1 MKGHYRGVGGLT
13 LGSASVNPVQRMLK
27 ANAAYVSGHGWRDLA
42 TQPAEHIAVVTC
54 MDSRIDAFAALGL
67 ELGDAHIIRN
77 AGGVVTDDTIR
88 SLTLSQRALG
98 TRHVILIHHTRCGL
112 LGVDEDDF
120 RRQMQDETGMKPPW
134 SLEAFT
140 DLEVDL
146 RSSVTRVRTSPYL
159 PHRDSVYGLILD
171 VDTGQLTPVDS

>member
-1 MKGHYRGVGGLT
+1 MDL
-13 LGSASVNPVQRMLK
+13 VQRMLA
-27 ANAAYVSGHGWRDLA
+27 ANTAYVATHGWHERRPS
-42 TQPAEHIAVVTC
+42 PAKQLAVVTC

-67 ELGDAHIIRN
+67 ELGDAHVLRN

-112 LGVDEDDF
+112 HGIDEG
-120 RRQMQDETGMKPPW
+120 RSASRCRPRPGMKPPW

-140 DLEVDL
+140 DLEADV
-146 RSSVTRVRTSPYL
+146 RSSMTRVRTSPYL
-159 PHRDSVYGLILD
+159 PHRDSVYGLVLD
-171 VDTGQLTPVDS
+171 VDSGQLTPVEA

>member
-1 MKGHYRGVGGLT
+1 
-13 LGSASVNPVQRMLK
+13 MLD
-27 ANAAYVSGHGWRDLA
+27 ANAAYVGGHGHRELA
-42 TQPAEHIAVVTC
+42 TQPGKQLAVVTC

-67 ELGDAHIIRN
+67 DLGEAHILRN

-98 TRHVILIHHTRCGL
+98 TRHIVLIHHTRCGL

-120 RRQMQDETGMKPPW
+120 RRHMQDETGMKPPW

-140 DLEVDL
+140 DLEADL

-159 PHRDSVYGLILD
+159 AYRDSVYGLILD
-171 VDTGQLTPVDS
+171 VDSGALTLVEV

>member
-1 MKGHYRGVGGLT
+1 
-13 LGSASVNPVQRMLK
+13 MLK
-27 ANAAYVSGHGWRDLA
+27 ANAAYVSEHGWHELA
-42 TQPAEHIAVVTC
+42 TKPAEQIAVVTC

-67 ELGDAHIIRN
+67 HLGDAHVLRN

-98 TRHVILIHHTRCGL
+98 TRHIILIHHTRCGL
-112 LGVDEDDF
+112 LAVDEDDF
-120 RRQMQDETGMKPPW
+120 RQQMLEETGMKPPW

-140 DLEVDL
+140 DLEADL
-146 RSSVTRVRTSPYL
+146 RSSVARVRTSPYL

-171 VDTGQLTPVDS
+171 VDSGQLTPVDV

>member
-1 MKGHYRGVGGLT
+1 
-13 LGSASVNPVQRMLK
+13 MLD
-27 ANAAYVSGHGWRDLA
+27 ANAAYVARHGRHELA
-42 TQPAEHIAVVTC
+42 TQPAKQLAVVTC

-67 ELGDAHIIRN
+67 ELGDAHMLRN

-88 SLTLSQRALG
+88 SLDSQPARPRHPHRADPPHPLRAARRRRG
-98 TRHVILIHHTRCGL
+98 
-112 LGVDEDDF
+112 DF
-120 RRQMQDETGMKPPW
+120 RQQMLEETGMKPPW

-140 DLEVDL
+140 DLEADL

-171 VDTGQLTPVDS
+171 VDSGELTPVEV

>member
-1 MKGHYRGVGGLT
+1 
-13 LGSASVNPVQRMLK
+13 MLD
-27 ANAAYVSGHGWRDLA
+27 ANSAYVSTHGWHELA
-42 TQPAEHIAVVTC
+42 TRPGKQLAVVTC

-67 ELGDAHIIRN
+67 DLGDAHVLRN

-112 LGVDEDDF
+112 LGVDEGEF
-120 RRQMQDETGMKPPW
+120 RQQMLDETGMKPPW

-159 PHRDSVYGLILD
+159 MHRDSVYGLILD
-171 VDTGQLTPVDS
+171 VDSGQLIPVEV

>member
-1 MKGHYRGVGGLT
+1 V
-13 LGSASVNPVQRMLK
+13 SASVDLVHRMLD
-27 ANAAYVSGHGWRDLA
+27 ANAAYVSTHGWHELS
-42 TQPAEHIAVVTC
+42 TQPGKQLAVVTC

-67 ELGDAHIIRN
+67 DLGDAHVIRN

-98 TRHVILIHHTRCGL
+98 TRHIILIHHTRCGL
-112 LGVDEDDF
+112 LGVDEDEF
-120 RRQMQDETGMKPPW
+120 RRQMQEETGMKPPW

-140 DLEVDL
+140 DLEADL

-159 PHRDSVYGLILD
+159 PFRDSVYGLILD
-171 VDTGQLTPVDS
+171 VDSGALTLVEV

>member
-1 MKGHYRGVGGLT
+1 MDL
-13 LGSASVNPVQRMLK
+13 VQKMLD
-27 ANAAYVSGHGWRDLA
+27 ANAAYVSGHGHRELD
-42 TQPAEHIAVVTC
+42 TQPAKHIAVVTC

-67 ELGDAHIIRN
+67 DLGEAHILRN

-98 TRHVILIHHTRCGL
+98 TRHIVLIHHTRCGL

-140 DLEVDL
+140 DLEADL

-159 PHRDSVYGLILD
+159 AYRDSVYGLILD
-171 VDTGQLTPVDS
+171 VDSGALTLIEV

>member
-1 MKGHYRGVGGLT
+1 M
-13 LGSASVNPVQRMLK
+13 NPVSRMLT
-27 ANAAYVSGHGWRDLA
+27 ANADYVATHGWHELA
-42 TQPAEHIAVVTC
+42 TMPAKQLAVVTC
-54 MDSRIDAFAALGL
+54 MDSRIDAFSALGL
-67 ELGDAHIIRN
+67 DLGDAHVIRN

-98 TRHVILIHHTRCGL
+98 TRHIILIHHTRCGL
-112 LGVDEDDF
+112 LNVDEEDF
-120 RRQMQDETGMKPPW
+120 RQQMLVETGMKPPW

-140 DLEVDL
+140 DLEADL

-171 VDTGQLTPVDS
+171 VDSGQLTPIEV

>member
-1 MKGHYRGVGGLT
+1 
-13 LGSASVNPVQRMLK
+13 MLE
-27 ANAAYVSGHGWRDLA
+27 ANAAYVSGHGWYELA

-67 ELGDAHIIRN
+67 KLGDAHIIRN

-112 LGVDEDDF
+112 LSVNEDDF
-120 RRQMQDETGMKPPW
+120 RKQMQEETGMKPPW

-140 DLEVDL
+140 DLEADL

-171 VDTGQLTPVDS
+171 VDSGQLTPIDI

>member
-1 MKGHYRGVGGLT
+1 MDL
-13 LGSASVNPVQRMLK
+13 VQRMLA
-27 ANAAYVSGHGWRDLA
+27 ANAEYVGTHGWHELA
-42 TQPAEHIAVVTC
+42 TRPGKQLAVVTC

-67 ELGDAHIIRN
+67 ELGDAHVLRN

-112 LGVDEDDF
+112 HGIDEEAF
-120 RRQMQDETGMKPPW
+120 REQMQAETGMKPPW

-140 DLEVDL
+140 DIEADV
-146 RSSVTRVRTSPYL
+146 RSSMTRVRTSPYL

-171 VDTGQLTPVDS
+171 VDSGQLTPVEV

>member
-1 MKGHYRGVGGLT
+1 
-13 LGSASVNPVQRMLK
+13 MLE
-27 ANAAYVSGHGWRDLA
+27 ANTTYVSTHGWHELA
-42 TQPAEHIAVVTC
+42 TQPAKQIAIVTC

-67 ELGDAHIIRN
+67 DLGDAHVIRN

-112 LGVDEDDF
+112 LGVDEEEF
-120 RRQMQDETGMKPPW
+120 RQQMQDETGMKPPW

-140 DLEVDL
+140 DLEADL
-146 RSSVTRVRTSPYL
+146 KSSVTRVRTSPYL

-171 VDTGQLTPVDS
+171 VDSGALTPVDI

>member
-1 MKGHYRGVGGLT
+1 VDL
-13 LGSASVNPVQRMLK
+13 VNRMLA
-27 ANAAYVSGHGWRDLA
+27 ANAAYVGTHGWHELS
-42 TQPAEHIAVVTC
+42 TLPGKQLAVVTC

-67 ELGDAHIIRN
+67 DLGDAHVLRN

-98 TRHVILIHHTRCGL
+98 TRHIVLIHHTRCGL

-120 RRQMQDETGMKPPW
+120 RRQMQEETGMKPPW

-140 DLEVDL
+140 DLEADL

-171 VDTGQLTPVDS
+171 VDSGQLTPVEV

>member
-1 MKGHYRGVGGLT
+1 VDL
-13 LGSASVNPVQRMLK
+13 VQNMLA
-27 ANAAYVSGHGWRDLA
+27 ANAAYVAAHGRHELS
-42 TQPAEHIAVVTC
+42 TQPAKNLAVVTC

-67 ELGDAHIIRN
+67 DLGEAHILRN

-98 TRHVILIHHTRCGL
+98 TRHIVLIHHTRCGL
-112 LGVDEDDF
+112 LAVDEDEF
-120 RRQMQDETGMKPPW
+120 RQQMLEETGMKPPW

-140 DLEVDL
+140 DLEADL

-171 VDTGQLTPVDS
+171 VDSGELIPVEV

>member
-1 MKGHYRGVGGLT
+1 MDL
-13 LGSASVNPVQRMLK
+13 VQRMLD
-27 ANAAYVSGHGWRDLA
+27 ANAAYVSTHGWHELA
-42 TQPAEHIAVVTC
+42 TKPAKQLAVVTC

-67 ELGDAHIIRN
+67 ELGDAHVLRN

-112 LGVDEDDF
+112 HGLNEEEF
-120 RRQMQDETGMKPPW
+120 RQQLQDETGMKPPW

-140 DLEVDL
+140 DIEADV

-159 PHRDSVYGLILD
+159 LYQDSVYGLILD
-171 VDTGQLTPVDS
+171 VDSGQLVQVEV